1 MTRVQHTG
9 PATCTTYTLMLDGAH
24 NTALTGNWDCT
35 HQVPI
40 RLVKQTLLLCCHW
53 LLTQNWW
60 GVARAG
66 GGACLT
72 GAAWAW
78 DQCPGLSC
86 KGKRLY
92 LRRHGIPQAQAG
104 GSAAEQP
111 EWVTDVQPCIS
122 FHHPTNTWSCQ
133 RDFYYPH
140 FRQQKLTRAASLHI
154 EIKQGEKQSYFQ
166 SGLKR
171 SAAEVWN
178 NRI

>member
-1 MTRVQHTG
+1 MPQTPTQQWSKEMPPWLQSSIQALP
-9 PATCTTYTLMLDGAH
+9 PAPQTPLRWM
-24 NTALTGNWDCT
+24 
-35 HQVPI
+35 VPI
-40 RLVKQTLLLCCHW
+40 TLLSLETEIAPIKSTRLVKQTLLLCCHW
-53 LLTQNWW
+53 LLTQNWR

-92 LRRHGIPQAQAG
+92 LMRHGIPQAQEG

-133 RDFYYPH
+133 RH
-140 FRQQKLTRAASLHI
+140 FFFPETFLLSP
-154 EIKQGEKQSYFQ
+154 F
-166 SGLKR
+166 
-171 SAAEVWN
+171 
-178 NRI
+178 